1 MKQIIIILFIS
12 LLYSKGFSQ
21 NTSTSK
27 AFLFNNYPSSINFS
41 EAHLN
46 SLFTAQQGQL
56 VDIDLE
62 SNFKIKGPVTSNLIK
77 YQRLQTVVIK
87 LQAFNNILFSLSKR
101 QDEDNNTV
109 FVGHIL
115 NNSYADG
122 YELKRNSS
130 KQYQLIKIETEKLLQ
145 PCH

>member
-1 MKQIIIILFIS
+1 
-12 LLYSKGFSQ
+12 
-21 NTSTSK
+21 
-27 AFLFNNYPSSINFS
+27 
-41 EAHLN
+41 LN